1 MTNPLKIIVLT
12 DLHICAPGEAIIGLD
27 PTARLLAVLTQA
39 LTEHPDAAE
48 IIFTGDLTHYGR
60 PEDYTALIS
69 ALPANSPPIHLMLG
83 NHDRRAPFLAAFP
96 DAPTTPQGHVQQHI
110 DLPGWRLILLDTL
123 DDPQTGTEHSGLLC
137 DARLRWLDHALATA
151 GPRKTIVFAHHP
163 PFDTGFDGMDAIK
176 LRDGPELMARLA
188 AAGVHLLVCG
198 HIHRTIFSVTGGV
211 ACAVFKS
218 PCHQMPLA
226 LGPASIHLSVDEP
239 GAYGLLLLREDGVV
253 VHSQD
258 VF

>member
-1 MTNPLKIIVLT
+1 MTTPLKIIVLT
-12 DLHICAPGEAIIGLD
+12 DLHICAPGETIIDLD
-27 PTARLLAVLTQA
+27 PTARLKAVLTRA

-48 IIFTGDLTHYGR
+48 IVFTGDLTHYGR

-69 ALPANSPPIHLMLG
+69 ALPANTPPIHLMLG

-137 DARLRWLDHALATA
+137 DARLGWLDHALATA

-198 HIHRTIFSVTGGV
+198 HIHRTIFTTAGGTPSV
-211 ACAVFKS
+211 VFKS

-239 GAYGLLLLREDGVV
+239 GAYGLLLLGEDSVI